1 MKPTIVV
8 VDASVLVACLLK
20 DGRAREVLL
29 NHPEV
34 QFVAPGFVLDELER
48 SRARLQ
54 SKFRIPSSAFD
65 AVMGG
70 IRERVQI
77 VAARAYVARREEAQ
91 RRAKKAQAWGDDE
104 YVALALALDAP
115 IWTYDDDFDRI
126 EGVRRVTAAQ
136 IEEE

>member
-20 DGRAREVLL
+20 DGPAREVLL

-54 SKFRIPSSAFD
+54 SKFRIPSSAFE

-115 IWTYDDDFDRI
+115 IWTYDDDVDRI

>member
-34 QFVAPGFVLDELER
+34 QFVAPAFVLEELAA
-48 SRARLQ
+48 SRATLASR
-54 SKFRIPSSAFD
+54 FRVQTAAFD
-65 AVMGG
+65 AVMGE
-70 IRERVQI
+70 IRERVQV
-77 VAARAYVARREEAQ
+77 VAARAYATHREEAQ

-104 YVALALALDAP
+104 YVALAMALDAP
-115 IWTYDDDFDRI
+115 IWTYDDDSGRI
-126 EGVRRVTAAQ
+126 EGVRRTTASQ
-136 IEEE
+136 IEQE

>member
-8 VDASVLVACLLK
+8 VDASVLVACLIK

-34 QFVAPGFVLDELER
+34 QFVAPGFVVDELSALRKRLE
-48 SRARLQ
+48 SR
-54 SKFRIPSSAFD
+54 FRVPPSAFD
-65 AVMGG
+65 AVMAE
-70 IRERVQI
+70 IRQRVQV
-77 VAARAYVARREEAQ
+77 VAARAYTAHRDVAQ

-126 EGVRRVTAAQ
+126 ERIRRVTAAQ
-136 IEEE
+136 IEGE

>member
-20 DGRAREVLL
+20 DGRARDVLL

-34 QFVAPGFVLDELER
+34 QFVAPRFVLDELAASR
-48 SRARLQ
+48 SKLE
-54 SKFRIPSSAFD
+54 SKFRVPPSAFD
-65 AVMGG
+65 AVMAQ
-70 IRERVQI
+70 IRERVQV
-77 VAARAYVARREEAQ
+77 VAVHAYAAHREEAQ
-91 RRAKKAQAWGDDE
+91 RRATKAQAWGDDE
-104 YVALALALDAP
+104 YVALAIALDAP
-115 IWTYDDDFDRI
+115 IWTYDDDFGRI